1 VLISEELINN
11 YLTSLFE
18 KYLILNKDLWKD
30 ILENPL
36 APLNTFSNKIKMAY
50 SLGLIDEEQY
60 KNLEYYTPLTF
71 FCSFSHK
78 INF

>member
-1 VLISEELINN
+1 MKEDINLNKFIENLKNESDRGVVLVSAELINN

-18 KYLILNKDLWKD
+18 KYLVLNKDLKKD

-36 APLNTFSNKIKMAY
+36 APLNTFS
-50 SLGLIDEEQY
+50 
-60 KNLEYYTPLTF
+60 LTF